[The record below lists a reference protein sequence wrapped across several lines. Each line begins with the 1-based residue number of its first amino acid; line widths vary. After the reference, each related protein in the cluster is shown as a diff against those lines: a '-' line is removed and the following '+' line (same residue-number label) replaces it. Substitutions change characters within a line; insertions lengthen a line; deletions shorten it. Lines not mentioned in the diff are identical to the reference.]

1 MLEHER
7 PQNLVQ
13 VLQEKGYNSFANA
26 LKATKLDKVIDH
38 EGHFTVFAPTNE
50 AFDNPKAYPQDTTL
64 NERVAYYI
72 VRGLIK
78 ESMVSDELMVPSLLS
93 KRQLRFN
100 VYQEEVSFFPHNF
113 PGGRAFL
120 CNNLTFRMMLKSKL
134 SMANPLLSAHLKLTT
149 VLFMSSILALITY
162 LQGMENSMIFFEI
175 YHNSR
180 LLSNLWMNFILESL
194 NTRQLLP

>member
-1 MLEHER
+1 MTASNGAIHAIDQVIFPTSL
-7 PQNLVQ
+7 QLTSSSKSLNLVQ
-13 VLQEKGYNSFANA
+13 VLQEKGYNSFATA

-38 EGHFTVFAPTNE
+38 EGHFTVFAPTDA

-100 VYQEEVSFFPHNF
+100 VYKTQEVKHVFSDLVFNRDALPFQ
-113 PGGRAFL
+113 RVK
-120 CNNLTFRMMLKSKL
+120 KSKP

-149 VLFMSSILALITY
+149 ASFMS
-162 LQGMENSMIFFEI
+162 
-175 YHNSR
+175 
-180 LLSNLWMNFILESL
+180 
-194 NTRQLLP
+194 